1 MPSHANKAARRRAA
15 SGRAQI
21 TEKQRLMDSGAI
33 VPSTLQAAGPLA
45 RLSPRLKALL
55 ALGLA
60 ALAALIAAS
69 WLWSNSHTWRV
80 LFTNLSDRDGGAII
94 SALTQMNIPY
104 RNADGGTLMVPAEKV
119 HEARLKL
126 ASQGLPKG
134 SIVGFEIMETQ
145 KFGVTQ
151 FQEQVNYQRGLEGE
165 LARSIQALAPVAH
178 ARVHLA
184 LPKQSGFLR
193 DKQPPTASVLLQL
206 HPGKALD
213 RQQSSGIVHLVSS
226 SVPELSPKNVSVIDQ
241 HGNLLA
247 SDRGNA
253 AGLDS
258 AQLDY
263 VAQIEANAIK
273 RIEDI
278 LEPIVGRGN
287 VRAQVTADVDFSQVE
302 LMNETYAPNQGGD
315 TRATIRSQS
324 SSDSSQPGPAGAG
337 GVPGALSNQPPVPP
351 TAPING
357 AAANANPAGAA
368 AASAAST
375 RREAVTNFE
384 VDKNIRHTKNATGQ
398 VRRLTAAVVVNHRVT
413 PGANGAAATATP
425 LNEQQ
430 LKDIT
435 ALARE
440 ALGFNPQRGDSL
452 NVVNAVFSQPELAVA
467 PTEPLPF
474 WKQPDVI
481 ALGKEGGKA
490 LLFLVLTMIVV
501 FGVVRPALR
510 ALASAAHRP
519 PPETAPQAA
528 QLPQPG
534 MGEAP
539 VSPLEQMRQIAK
551 NDPATVANVVKSWVG
566 GTEPNKVN

>member
-1 MPSHANKAARRRAA
+1 MDNTAR
-15 SGRAQI
+15 
-21 TEKQRLMDSGAI
+21 
-33 VPSTLQAAGPLA
+33 VPGTGQTAGGFA
-45 RLSPRLKALL
+45 RVSARTKGML
-55 ALGLA
+55 ALGAA
-60 ALAALIAAS
+60 ALAAVVAS
-69 WLWSNSHTWRV
+69 VWLWSASPSYRV

-94 SALTQMNIPY
+94 AQLAQMNIPY
-104 RNADGGTLMVPAEKV
+104 RNADGGTIMVPAERV

-165 LARSIQALAPVAH
+165 LARSIQTLAPVAS

-213 RQQSSGIVHLVSS
+213 RQQIAGIVHLVSS
-226 SVPELSPKNVSVIDQ
+226 SVPELAPKNVSVVDQ

-247 SDRGNA
+247 SERGGT
-253 AGLDS
+253 AGMDA

-263 VAQIEANAIK
+263 VAQIEANTIK

-302 LMNETYAPNQGGD
+302 SMAETYKPNQAAD
-315 TRATIRSQS
+315 AAAVRSQS
-324 SSDSSQPGPAGAG
+324 TIESSQPGPAAAG

-357 AAANANPAGAA
+357 AAAPLNPNAANAA
-368 AASAAST
+368 AGNST

-384 VDKNIRHTKNATGQ
+384 VDKNVRHTKTGSGQ
-398 VRRLTAAVVVNHRVT
+398 IRRLTAAVVVNYRMA
-413 PGANGAAATATP
+413 PAAAGGAAQPAP
-425 LNEQQ
+425 LSDKEMQNVQ
-430 LKDIT
+430 
-435 ALARE
+435 ALVRE
-440 ALGFNPQRGDSL
+440 AMGFNAQRGDSL
-452 NVVNAVFSQPELAVA
+452 NVVNAPFTQTEAGAPPEA
-467 PTEPLPF
+467 PPF
-474 WKQPDVI
+474 WKHPDAI
-481 ALGKEGGKA
+481 ALAKETGKA
-490 LLFLVLTMIVV
+490 LLFLVLAMLVV

-510 ALASAAHRP
+510 AFAAA
-519 PPETAPQAA
+519 APKQAA
-528 QLPQPG
+528 AEAPPQPAQLA
-534 MGEAP
+534 MSAPAGETS
-539 VSPLEQMRQIAK
+539 VSPLDQVRQLAK
-551 NDPATVANVVKSWVG
+551 NDPATVANVVKAWVG
-566 GTEPNKVN
+566 AEGKA